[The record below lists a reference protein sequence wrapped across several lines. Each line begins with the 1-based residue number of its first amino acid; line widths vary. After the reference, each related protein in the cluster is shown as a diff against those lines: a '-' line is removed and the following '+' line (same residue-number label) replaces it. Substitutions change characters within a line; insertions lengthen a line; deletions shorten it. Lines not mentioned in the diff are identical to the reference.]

1 VAELGF
7 GVVGGPTITGHRGGP
22 AGGAGG
28 DGLPGRRRGGGG
40 RRGVGEAETG
50 RRKNVGGG
58 GRAIGGSFKITAVNS
73 LESSETAGE
82 GKKAT
87 HWTSKIFTGTYTRYS
102 NQNIHSSN
110 IIFTRCFSF
119 TCCFNVPAI

>member
-1 VAELGF
+1 
-7 GVVGGPTITGHRGGP
+7 VGPEGMACREGGE
-22 AGGAGG
+22 AGGE
-28 DGLPGRRRGGGG
+28 LGRRRPGGG
-40 RRGVGEAETG
+40 RMC
-50 RRKNVGGG
+50 VGGG
-58 GRAIGGSFKITAVNS
+58 GSHAIGGSFKITAVNS

-119 TCCFNVPAI
+119 ICCFNVPAI

>member
-1 VAELGF
+1 VGPEGTACREGGGEAE
-7 GVVGGPTITGHRGGP
+7 
-22 AGGAGG
+22 AGGE
-28 DGLPGRRRGGGG
+28 LGRRRPGGG
-40 RRGVGEAETG
+40 RMW
-50 RRKNVGGG
+50 GGG

-119 TCCFNVPAI
+119 ICCFNVPAI